1 MTETSLREELLKT
14 ARDMNAVGINQGS
27 SGNVSVRCGDG
38 YLITPSGMPY
48 DECTPEDM
56 VMMDMSGEW
65 SGPYKPSS
73 EWRFHQDLYAARAD
87 AKAIVH
93 VHSTFATTI
102 ACLGK
107 EIPSFHYMVAVAGG
121 KTIRCAR
128 YETFGTQELSDAVV
142 DAMEDRTACLMANHG
157 MIASGPN
164 LKKSLAMAVEVE
176 KLSEMY
182 WRVLQLGGGNMLSDS
197 EMDTILEKFK
207 GYGQFSKKSG

>member
-1 MTETSLREELLKT
+1 MTEVSLRKELLQT
-14 ARDMNAVGINQGS
+14 ARDMNSVGINQGS
-27 SGNVSVRCGDG
+27 SGNVSVRCADG

-48 DECTPEDM
+48 DECTPDHI
-56 VMMDMSGEW
+56 VQMDMSGEW
-65 SGPYKPSS
+65 SGDYNPSS
-73 EWRFHQDLYAARAD
+73 EWRFHQDIYTERED

-102 ACLGK
+102 ACLGR

-128 YETFGTQELSDAVV
+128 YETFGTQELSDAVLE
-142 DAMEDRTACLMANHG
+142 AMEDRTACLMANHG
-157 MIASGPN
+157 MIATGPS
-164 LKKSLAMAVEVE
+164 LKKALAMAIEVE
-176 KLSEMY
+176 KLAEMY

-207 GYGQFSKKSG
+207 GYGQFSKSQK

>member
-1 MTETSLREELLKT
+1 MTEANLREELLQT
-14 ARDMNAVGINQGS
+14 ARDMNTVGINQGS

-65 SGPYKPSS
+65 SGTYKPSS
-73 EWRFHQDLYAARAD
+73 EWRFHQDIYAVRPD
-87 AKAIVH
+87 AQAIVH

-142 DAMEDRTACLMANHG
+142 EAMEDRTACLMANHG
-157 MIASGPN
+157 MIATGPN
-164 LKKSLAMAVEVE
+164 LKKALAMAVEVE

-207 GYGQFSKKSG
+207 GYGQFSKNQK